1 MNLKANGYDAWPAL
15 PYEEFKSTAYLLHM
29 ACQMIGK
36 LKLTTPFE
44 PEWANVALLLN
55 SRGLTTGVIP
65 CGLKALTIQ
74 MDFLDHEIQLKT
86 SSGQTQNI
94 KLHSMSVAE
103 LFTELLSA
111 LKDLNLDLTINPK
124 PQELVQPILFQE
136 DKQTKEYKPELAHA
150 WFRILLSSSIVLN
163 RYHAKFIGKT
173 QPLGFMWGTF
183 DLRDVRYNGK
193 LLPTQTTG
201 IMSGYIRRNAMDEE
215 LIETGWWSGNEQY
228 PCPAYYSFTFP
239 QPTEIEKSQILP
251 ARAHWDATMG
261 EFMLDYDDVRL
272 EADPAK
278 ELLAFFES
286 TYQAGAK
293 LAGWN
298 ASLLGTGKP
307 K

>member
-1 MNLKANGYDAWPAL
+1 MNSKANGYEAWPAL
-15 PYEEFKSTAYLLHM
+15 PYEDFKSTGHLLHM

-36 LKLTTPFE
+36 LKLSAPFE
-44 PEWANVALLLN
+44 PEWANVALFLY

-74 MDFLDHEIQLKT
+74 IDLVENEIQLNT

-103 LFTELLSA
+103 LFSQLLSA
-111 LKDLNLDLTINPK
+111 LRYLKVDLSINPK
-124 PQELVQPILFQE
+124 PQELMKPILFHE
-136 DKQTKEYKPELAHA
+136 DKQTKEYKPELASA

-163 RYHAKFIGKT
+163 RYHAKFFGKT

-193 LLPTQTTG
+193 LLPMQTSG

-228 PCPAYYSFTFP
+228 PRPAFYSFTFP
-239 QPTEIEKSQILP
+239 QPPDIENTRIVP

-272 EADPAK
+272 ETDPAK
-278 ELLAFFES
+278 EILEFFES

-293 LAGWN
+293 LGGW
-298 ASLLGTGKP
+298 SSKLLGDGMP